1 MRPFPRALVAVAVL
15 VLALLVA
22 GWLLLPPA
30 PDVPMPVDALPSS
43 MSTSTMDAAS
53 GSIPSERR
61 QAASLPT
68 RESAVVVR
76 GRCLAA
82 EDDRALVAAVRI
94 GADDGE
100 SVEAL
105 GALANAALAAART
118 DDDGRFVCLVPV
130 SAVADLRVRAEAVER
145 APAGARERNLA
156 PGSTWD
162 LGDIR
167 LVRAAAVRGFVVDA
181 TGAAVADA
189 EVGLIMLAHE
199 PPALQ
204 FCESHTTV
212 SDARGAFAFAE
223 PVAAGEW
230 YVRVER
236 TGALRTPRKLQLT
249 GEPVD
254 VRIEVE
260 RPDPAQAL
268 HGIVVDEAGAP
279 LAGVELSAYGE
290 GARGRAVSRAD
301 GTFELAKGPPH
312 FDRGEVGIELLAT
325 HVGHEQ
331 TSPRQNAVATWGR
344 RDVKVVLRALADVVV
359 RAVDARGVPVW
370 PFALTIGKLGT
381 GGETWSVRGPTSQR
395 AGDGGVVLPRLPSGD
410 YSLLLVPPEPA
421 LAVTGPVRLHVD
433 AHSERELVVR
443 VADRATLTVDVVDAR
458 GAPVPACTVELL
470 QSLTADPPDAA
481 QPAPDLAA
489 LRVPSA
495 PGPRQVALAQG
506 STDAGG
512 RAMLVSA
519 PGPFLLRARCTTHQ
533 TAAQAVVVAPG
544 GNEYRVVL
552 TDAAVVFGR
561 LQPLPLL
568 PALGLGQARPERR
581 LAVTASLGKQQVAR
595 AEVAADG
602 TFTLGPLPAAVVALQ
617 LVTWLPA
624 NAVSNAVMPHAL
636 GEIDGARWGRSE
648 RTFDVAPFA
657 PATATGIVSW
667 DGQPLRHGQFFL
679 RRLSPEPLR
688 LVRVPTDGEGRF
700 HTLVPPGTLSP
711 TLAIPSDPG
720 PGHVSLPLDDQHVV
734 TAGGALELRVAA
746 APRSLRLR
754 VLQPDAAPLA
764 STRLLITS
772 PGYQRPG
779 GIATDAAGC
788 VDVALAPY
796 GTFTITAKVGGVDC
810 TGRVAGAAG
819 AGGEVVDVLLAATA
833 K

>member
-1 MRPFPRALVAVAVL
+1 MRPFPRVLVAVL

-43 MSTSTMDAAS
+43 TPTSSMAAAS
-53 GSIPSERR
+53 DSIPSERR
-61 QAASLPT
+61 QDASLPT
-68 RESAVVVR
+68 SASAVVVR

-100 SVEAL
+100 SVEAT
-105 GALANAALAAART
+105 GALAHAALAAATT
-118 DDDGRFVCLVPV
+118 DADGRFVCLVPV
-130 SAVADLRVRAEAVER
+130 SAAADLRVRAEAVER

-156 PGSTWD
+156 PGTTWD

-167 LVRAAAVRGFVVDA
+167 LVRAAAVRGLVVDA
-181 TGAAVADA
+181 TGAAVAGV
-189 EVGLIMLAHE
+189 EVGLVMLGHE

-212 SDARGAFAFAE
+212 SDARGAFAFPE

-230 YVRVER
+230 YVRAER

-249 GEPVD
+249 GEPCE

-344 RDVKVVLRALADVVV
+344 RDVKVVLRPLADVVV
-359 RAVDARGVPVW
+359 RAVDARGAPVW

-381 GGETWSVRGPTSQR
+381 GGDTWSVRGPTSQR
-395 AGDGGVVLPRLPSGD
+395 AGDGGVVLPCLPSGD
-410 YSLLLVPPEPA
+410 YTLLLVPHDPA
-421 LAVTGPVRLHVD
+421 LAITGPLRLHVE
-433 AHSERELVVR
+433 AHGEREPVVR
-443 VADRATLTVDVVDAR
+443 VADRAAVAVDVVDAR
-458 GAPVPACTVELL
+458 GAPVTACTVELL
-470 QSLTADPPDAA
+470 QSLTTNPPDAA

-489 LRVPSA
+489 VRVPSV

-506 STDAGG
+506 STDAAG
-512 RAMLVSA
+512 RAMLVAA
-519 PGPFLLRARCTTHQ
+519 PGQFLLRARCTTHQ
-533 TAAQAVVVAPG
+533 TAAQTIVVAPG
-544 GNEYRVVL
+544 GSVQRLVL
-552 TDAAVVFGR
+552 ADAAVVFGR
-561 LQPLPLL
+561 LQPLASL
-568 PALGLGQARPERR
+568 PALGLGQAKPDRR

-602 TFTLGPLPAAVVALQ
+602 TFALGPLPASVVALQ

-624 NAVSNAVMPHAL
+624 NAVSNTTMPHAL
-636 GEIDGARWGRSE
+636 GEIDGATWGRSE

-657 PATATGIVSW
+657 PATASGVVLW

-688 LVRVPTDGEGRF
+688 LVRVSTDGDGRF

-711 TLAIPSDPG
+711 MLAIPSDPG

-734 TAGGALELRVAA
+734 AAGGALELRVAA

-764 STRLLITS
+764 NTRLLLVAS
-772 PGYQRPG
+772 GHQRPG
-779 GIATDAAGC
+779 GFATDAAGR
-788 VDVALAPY
+788 VDVSLAPY
-796 GTFTITAKVGGVDC
+796 GAFTITAKVGGVDC
-810 TGRVAGAAG
+810 AGRVAGAAG
-819 AGGEVVDVLLAATA
+819 AGGEVVDVLLAAAA